1 MNTTLTSL
9 PAGELPPA
17 LTEPYTSAHLVR
29 WCAAQQNWDKI
40 HYDLEYAREFG
51 GLPERVING
60 ALKQHL
66 LARYLVDSFDAS
78 ARIVR
83 LNYKFT
89 GPDFVGERLEL
100 RGRVLRT
107 ESLGDHRFAHVELE
121 IGNPAQAKTTTTGT
135 AILML
140 DTPSWQSVDW
150 GSLPPQWRLDEV
162 VGADDDDAVPREIR
176 DLLGRD
182 DEQLRSYCALDA
194 SRLRLF
200 ADAVQGL
207 RAWHFDSNA
216 AAAAGLETLVAPD
229 LFPIHAIE
237 AEPGT
242 LPLSQE
248 RSAIGREAVSEVGRN
263 FARRFGF
270 PANGM
275 VNGGNETEIHSL
287 LRLGETAC
295 AVSRLLS
302 ARVKPGAR
310 GGDMLFMTSLNTYR
324 TTTGRLLMREKQL
337 GIYRNFNV
345 AAPAAL

>member
-1 MNTTLTSL
+1 MTIEEPTPT
-9 PAGELPPA
+9 GELRPI

-40 HYDLEYAREFG
+40 HYDLSYAREFG

-66 LARYLVDSFDAS
+66 LVRYLTNSFDAR
-78 ARIVR
+78 ARIIR
-83 LNYKFT
+83 LNYRFS
-89 GPDFVGERLEL
+89 GPDFVDEHLEL

-107 ESLGDHRFAHVELE
+107 ERVNDHRFAHVEVE
-121 IGNPAQAKTTTTGT
+121 IWNAVQARTTTTGT
-135 AILML
+135 AILLL

-150 GSLPPQWRLDEV
+150 DHLPPQWRLDETTE
-162 VGADDDDAVPREIR
+162 ASDDAVPQEVRE
-176 DLLGRD
+176 LLGRD
-182 DEQLRSYCALDA
+182 DEQLTSFCALDA

-207 RAWHFDSNA
+207 RAWHFDPRA
-216 AAAAGLETLVAPD
+216 ATAAGLETLVAPD

-242 LPLSQE
+242 LPFSRE
-248 RSAIGREAVSEVGRN
+248 RIAMGRESVNEAGRN

-295 AVSRLLS
+295 AKSRLLS
-302 ARVKPGAR
+302 AKIEAGAR
-310 GGDMLFMTSLNTYR
+310 GGDMLITASLNTYS
-324 TTTGRLLMREKQL
+324 TTTGRVLMREKQL
-337 GIYRNFNV
+337 IVYRHFGG
-345 AAPAAL
+345 AAATA